1 MLHPLYSTLI
11 QRPDLLVEHAAAY
24 AVLFHQE
31 ATDAGAIL
39 VKRYVSWAIA
49 AVCAMLFLALAGVA
63 LMLGALHNQFHW
75 IMIAVPASVFLA
87 MIIFIIKA
95 NSPMPNVP
103 FSELKT
109 QIEGD
114 IQALRSVS

>member
-11 QRPDLLVEHAAAY
+11 QRPDLLVEHAVAY

-31 ATDAGAIL
+31 ATETGAIL

-49 AVCAMLFLALAGVA
+49 GVCAVLFLALAGVA
-63 LMLGALHNQFHW
+63 LMLGALHNRFHW
-75 IMIAVPASVFLA
+75 VMIAVPASAFLV
-87 MIIFIIKA
+87 MVIFIIKA
-95 NSPMPNVP
+95 NSRMPNAP

-109 QIEGD
+109 QIDGD
-114 IQALRSVS
+114 IQAFRSVS